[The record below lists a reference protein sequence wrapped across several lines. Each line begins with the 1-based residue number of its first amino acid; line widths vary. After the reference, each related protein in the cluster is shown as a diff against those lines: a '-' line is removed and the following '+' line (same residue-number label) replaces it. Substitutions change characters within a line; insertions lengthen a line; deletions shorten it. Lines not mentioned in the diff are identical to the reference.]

1 VKELRLS
8 KKRAHCVA
16 RDLQGLP
23 EQRVVDV
30 LPALQTIFLEPEP
43 PEPVLEAI
51 GEFVAARERFGHPV
65 AIGRWERV
73 LDTRLGAVNM
83 VNG

>member
-23 EQRVVDV
+23 GQRVVDV

-51 GEFVAARERFGHPV
+51 GKFVAARERFGHPV

-73 LDTRLGAVNM
+73 LDTRAVNV